1 MMDNWQP
8 LRMALA
14 WPLIVAAFTW
24 WLVFLVAEWRRS
36 RPQNAILA
44 LVVAATA
51 AITASGISRLWDN
64 SATYWVSFTIGLF
77 GAALVMWFSVGW
89 VAVRHVRT
97 Q

>member
-1 MMDNWQP
+1 MDYWQP

-14 WPLIVAAFTW
+14 WPLIVAAFSW
-24 WLVFLVAEWRRS
+24 WMVFLLAEWRGS

-64 SATYWVSFTIGLF
+64 TPTYWLSFTVGLF
-77 GAALVMWFSVGW
+77 GAAVVMWVGVGW
-89 VAVRHVRT
+89 VALHHVRSR
-97 Q
+97 